1 MPDPTVVVDG
11 VPVVP
16 EPLRATDGGFTE
28 DSVRRRLPCIVE
40 SILEHNNTYSSE
52 LVHALR
58 QLAADIA
65 AGKELRDRPGET
77 WLSAPWFF
85 VENYF
90 YDRVLELTDAETGG
104 TDPFTRQKASG

>member
-1 MPDPTVVVDG
+1 MVQDLADMPDPTVVVDG

-40 SILEHNNTYSSE
+40 SILEHNNTYSAE

-58 QLAADIA
+58 HARHVCFLP
-65 AGKELRDRPGET
+65 RD
-77 WLSAPWFF
+77 
-85 VENYF
+85 
-90 YDRVLELTDAETGG
+90 
-104 TDPFTRQKASG
+104 